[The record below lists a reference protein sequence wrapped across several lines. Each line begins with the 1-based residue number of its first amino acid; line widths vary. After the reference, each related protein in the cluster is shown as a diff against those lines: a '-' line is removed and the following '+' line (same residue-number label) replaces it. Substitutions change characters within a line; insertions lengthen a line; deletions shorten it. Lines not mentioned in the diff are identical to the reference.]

1 MIKRQRTFTC
11 KCRFKET
18 FRKLFLNQVLLR
30 YTRIWW
36 AFVFYHCK
44 GFMVEEN
51 GVKKSLSQNRQQ
63 LLVLLI
69 LQAITELTF
78 QKAAEPVF

>member
-1 MIKRQRTFTC
+1 
-11 KCRFKET
+11 
-18 FRKLFLNQVLLR
+18 
-30 YTRIWW
+30 
-36 AFVFYHCK
+36 
-44 GFMVEEN
+44 MVEEN

-78 QKAAEPVF
+78 QKAAEPVFWPFQLFTQERMGALGNATLQCKLWCCLAPFKTDATTTLC